1 MSVAQAVGG
10 QMTGTMTKTKTL
22 PSMGPDE
29 AVKFPLRRLGLVTG
43 AVGLC
48 LVIAASVSIWALTV
62 QAEAR
67 SRSAAVESLA
77 THISF
82 EDDMLSD
89 SARLAV
95 VTGDRAWL
103 TRFDN
108 GRARLTNAVSELAD
122 TVSDDSVRDELDELR
137 DQSTTLRALDRVALT
152 LASEGRGDEARSLL
166 SSDEY
171 LAAQTAF
178 DADVDAA
185 VAAFEAA
192 LADEHTKADAL
203 LWVAWLF
210 GILALTTVVIMVI
223 LVVRISRQWA
233 SAEINRLAGQLAQA
247 EEWMG
252 VAIERS
258 SRGLGV
264 IDPAS
269 AAFKYVNA
277 RLTELLAK
285 KPHELVEPGAAA
297 EALAETGDG
306 REPLK
311 ALTTGNLDDY
321 EIEHLHKSGSEG
333 SLWLRWRLTTLSG
346 GDGGTT
352 NVLADV
358 RDVTAR
364 KLREEQVKKDLLEDH
379 DYAELVRAL
388 DEDRLV
394 LYQQP
399 IVEISTGAT
408 TSFELLLRM
417 DDGHGGLRPPNTFLP
432 IAERRGLS
440 PVIDLWVIRRAA
452 ALAARGMPVSVNI
465 SGSSIGRPELLS
477 GIQSAMQQPDLD
489 PANIIFEITET
500 AMLTGWDDVEALAKA
515 ISEIGAAVAL
525 DDFGTGH
532 SGFAYLRHI
541 NASWIKIDMEFVQGA
556 ITDQR
561 DRDLITAI
569 VRLATS
575 FGARTIGEGVEDQ
588 PTLELLKS
596 LGVTHAQGYH
606 LGRPSA
612 IPSAST

>member
-1 MSVAQAVGG
+1 MG
-10 QMTGTMTKTKTL
+10 Q
-22 PSMGPDE
+22 DE
-29 AVKFPLRRLGLVTG
+29 AVEFPLKRLILVT
-43 AVGLC
+43 ATVGLC
-48 LVIAASVSIWALTV
+48 LIVAAAVAVWALAV
-62 QAEAR
+62 QAEAKT
-67 SRSAAVESLA
+67 RSAAVESLA
-77 THISF
+77 SQISF
-82 EDDMLSD
+82 EDDMLTD

-95 VTGDRAWL
+95 ITGDDTWL
-103 TRFDN
+103 TRFDD
-108 GRARLTNAVSELAD
+108 GRARLAAAVNELAQTAQD
-122 TVSDDSVRDELDELR
+122 TSVHAELDQLR
-137 DQSTTLRALDRVALT
+137 DRSMTLRALDRAALT
-152 LASEGRGDEARSLL
+152 LESEGRPDAARSLL
-166 SSDEY
+166 NSDEY
-171 LAAQTAF
+171 LTAQTAF
-178 DADVDAA
+178 DEDVDVA

-192 LADEHTKADAL
+192 LDDEHTRADVL
-203 LWVAWLF
+203 LRVAWLF
-210 GILALTTVVIMVI
+210 GILALATVALMVV

-233 SAEINRLAGQLAQA
+233 SAEIGRLAGQLAQA

-277 RLTELLAK
+277 RLSELLAK
-285 KPHELVEPGAAA
+285 KPHELVEPGAATK
-297 EALAETGDG
+297 ALAVTGDG

-311 ALTTGNLDDY
+311 ALITGSLDDY
-321 EIEHLHKSGSEG
+321 EVEHLHSSGDQG

-346 GDGGTT
+346 GDGRAI

-364 KLREEQVKKDLLEDH
+364 KLREEQLQKDLLDDEN
-379 DYAELVRAL
+379 YAELVRAL

-394 LYQQP
+394 LFQQP

-417 DDGHGGLRPPNTFLP
+417 DDGRGGLRPPNTFLP
-432 IAERRGLS
+432 IAEQRGLS
-440 PVIDLWVIRRAA
+440 PMIDLWVIRRAA

-465 SGSSIGRPELLS
+465 SGSSIGRPELLP
-477 GIQSAMQQPDLD
+477 GIRLAMQQPDLD

-541 NASWIKIDMEFVQGA
+541 HASWIKIDMDFVQGA

-612 IPSAST
+612 IPSTTT